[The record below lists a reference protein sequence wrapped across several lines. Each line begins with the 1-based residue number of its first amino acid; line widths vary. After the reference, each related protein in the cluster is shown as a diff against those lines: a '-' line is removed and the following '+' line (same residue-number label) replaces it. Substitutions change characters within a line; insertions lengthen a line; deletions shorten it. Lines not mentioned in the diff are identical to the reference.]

1 VLIMLVSLFC
11 NRFLEGPYEGDP
23 RGPLARPLL
32 PLVGY
37 HRVRVG
43 AVTLACVPF
52 PACVSG
58 AHVGHPACLSVSDR
72 VSCCAL

>member
-1 VLIMLVSLFC
+1 VFC
-11 NRFLEGPYEGDP
+11 SVGGRGDP

-43 AVTLACVPF
+43 AVTLACVPY

-58 AHVGHPACLSVSDR
+58 AQVGHPVCLSVLDR
-72 VSCCAL
+72 MFEARVGLPPVVPCRAC